1 MNGFMQGLSHRGADG
16 FGAFVSRPG
25 SLEAAQPIIRR
36 KAMDSRTGSKRC
48 AVRSRTL
55 LAALAIGAGV
65 GLAWAAG
72 PAIAAPV
79 TLNIVDVAGDL
90 QLTRDAIEAYTKKHP
105 ELVSKVNFTQA
116 PAPELPGKLKAMQGA
131 GRSDID
137 MVLTG
142 TDFLAAGIEQGL
154 LIKLLPDHAS
164 KFPNLMQNY
173 LPAAAK
179 MQELAQDYGVE
190 VVFMPAGPLLEYNPA
205 KVQPAPT
212 TPQELLAWCKA
223 HPNRL
228 IYARP
233 ANSGPGRTFIMGL
246 PYILKDKDPKDPV
259 KGWDKTWAY
268 LKDLDSCIEY
278 YPTGTTAVMKELGEG
293 SRDMTVTMTGWD
305 LNPRILG
312 IVPKDYKVVPF
323 QGMTWVNDAH
333 YMVIPKGV
341 SPEKVDAVIG
351 LMQYLLTP
359 EAQAYTY
366 DKGYFYPGPAVK
378 NVPLSMAPKESQ
390 EAIKEYGRPEYDKWL
405 AEFPHTQSLPPAAQV
420 EAFRIWDERV
430 GAKIKK

>member
-1 MNGFMQGLSHRGADG
+1 ML
-16 FGAFVSRPG
+16 
-25 SLEAAQPIIRR
+25 AATAAI
-36 KAMDSRTGSKRC
+36 A
-48 AVRSRTL
+48 AAAL
-55 LAALAIGAGV
+55 LAAV
-65 GLAWAAG
+65 AG
-72 PAIAAPV
+72 PVTAQAPAMPKSPV
-79 TLNIVDVAGDL
+79 TINIVDVAGDL
-90 QLTRDAIEAYTKKHP
+90 QLTRDAIELYAKKNP
-105 ELVSKVNFTQA
+105 NVVSKFNFTQA

-154 LIKLLPDHAS
+154 LVKLLPEYAA
-164 KFPNLMQNY
+164 KFPDLIATYQ
-173 LPAAAK
+173 PAAAK
-179 MQELAQDYGVE
+179 MQDLAQNQGIE

-205 KVQPAPT
+205 KVKQPPT

-223 HPNRL
+223 NPNRL

-246 PYILKDKDPKDPV
+246 PFILGDKDPKDPV

-305 LNPRILG
+305 LNPRVLG
-312 IVPKDYKVVPF
+312 IVPKDFKVTPF
-323 QGMTWVNDAH
+323 KGMTWVNDAH

-341 SPEKVDAVIG
+341 PPEKIAVVLD
-351 LMQYLLTP
+351 LMAFLLTP

-390 EAIKEYGRPEYDKWL
+390 EAIKDVMRPEYDKWL

-420 EAFRIWDERV
+420 EAFRIWDQQV